1 MPTQDMLLRFI
12 FDQLPVR
19 GSIIRMDSTFADML
33 EHQALP
39 LPVRRL
45 LGEMAAGATLLTAG
59 LKFEGSVL
67 LQVQG
72 DGPVRLAIVEV
83 HNDLTLRATAKL
95 NDGAI
100 VTDTMTTKDL
110 INANGNGRCALMLD
124 PKDRREGEALYQGV
138 VPLSGNSIAEALMSY
153 MQQSEQLTTRLWLAA
168 DAEHVSGMMLQK
180 MPDFGGKDQDL
191 IDDPQAWERI
201 GMLAETITNDELLG
215 LNAQEIQHRLFWQE
229 KVRNLAAD
237 EPRFEC
243 SCSKERIEHAI
254 LNLGEVDALQ
264 AAHEQNGL
272 EVTCNFCGKTYR
284 FTPAQVAALFS
295 KKDSVIN

>member
-12 FDQLPVR
+12 FDQLPIR
-19 GSIIRMDSTFADML
+19 GSIIRMDSAFADML
-33 EHQALP
+33 EHQHLP
-39 LPVRRL
+39 QPVRRL

-83 HNDLTLRATAKL
+83 KNDLTIRATAKL
-95 NDGAI
+95 NDNAV
-100 VTDTMTTKDL
+100 VTDEMSTKDL
-110 INANGNGRCALMLD
+110 INAQGHGRCALMLD

-153 MQQSEQLTTRLWLAA
+153 MQQSEQLTTRLWLACDGVHA
-168 DAEHVSGMMLQK
+168 SGMMLQK

-191 IDDPQAWERI
+191 VDDPQAWDRI
-201 GMLAETITNDELLG
+201 GMLAETITDEELLSLTAG
-215 LNAQEIQHRLFWQE
+215 DLQHRLFWQE

-237 EPRFEC
+237 EPHFAC

-272 EVTCNFCGKTYR
+272 EVTCNFCGKAYR
-284 FTPAQVAALFS
+284 FTPAQVAELF
-295 KKDSVIN
+295 KKDVVLN